1 MQPQY
6 RTYPGEPRFP
16 GLGAPLPTP
25 GKVPGMDRGQSLAAG
40 KHDRQRDSR
49 HELLQGVRLKK
60 SWLWLLAA
68 SILLSLAVPLALGG
82 FSQFALLHRLSWWAA
97 LVLALLAFI
106 SWGFNALRTQILMG
120 GLGRSISF
128 TGAALTT
135 MSAEFAGVATPGGV
149 GMPATYTLLFHHL
162 GITVG
167 EAFGLVS
174 AIVVTDLVFFALLMI
189 MAVIGEIF
197 SGAASP
203 SNLKLIFLTLLILG
217 GGTALMVTLSLNF
230 RRVYHYVSR
239 QMAKVPWLAR
249 RRLRLARGTVH
260 FRRSLRTLRQMS
272 WLSLAALLG
281 VTFGFW
287 LPRYMVLVVV
297 LYLVGA
303 QVPLAYLLLAQ
314 GLLNMGGQVFGLPGG
329 GGTED
334 AAYAAL
340 LSPYLSAQ
348 PLAFSL
354 LVWRTYNFYWFLIL
368 GAPIFLYQ
376 TGDAARNLW
385 RRQA

>member
-1 MQPQY
+1 
-6 RTYPGEPRFP
+6 
-16 GLGAPLPTP
+16 
-25 GKVPGMDRGQSLAAG
+25 MDRGQSLAAG

-128 TGAALTT
+128 TGAVLTT

-189 MAVIGEIF
+189 MAIIGEIF
-197 SGAASP
+197 SG
-203 SNLKLIFLTLLILG
+203 
-217 GGTALMVTLSLNF
+217 
-230 RRVYHYVSR
+230 
-239 QMAKVPWLAR
+239 
-249 RRLRLARGTVH
+249 
-260 FRRSLRTLRQMS
+260 
-272 WLSLAALLG
+272 
-281 VTFGFW
+281 
-287 LPRYMVLVVV
+287 
-297 LYLVGA
+297 
-303 QVPLAYLLLAQ
+303 
-314 GLLNMGGQVFGLPGG
+314 
-329 GGTED
+329 
-334 AAYAAL
+334 AYAAL

>member
-1 MQPQY
+1 
-6 RTYPGEPRFP
+6 
-16 GLGAPLPTP
+16 
-25 GKVPGMDRGQSLAAG
+25 MDRGQSFAAG
-40 KHDRQRDSR
+40 KQDRQGDSR
-49 HELLQGVRLKK
+49 QELLQGVRLKK

-82 FSQFALLHRLSWWAA
+82 FSQFALLHRLPWWAA
-97 LVLALLAFI
+97 LVLALLVFI
-106 SWGFNALRTQILMG
+106 SWGFNALRTQILM
-120 GLGRSISF
+120 
-128 TGAALTT
+128 AALGQSVSFKTAVLT
-135 MSAEFAGVATPGGV
+135 VMSAEFAGVATPGGV
-149 GMPATYTLLFHHL
+149 GMPATYTLLFHNL

-167 EAFGLVS
+167 EAFGLVG
-174 AIVVTDLVFFALLMI
+174 AIVVTDLVFFALLMA

-197 SGAASP
+197 TSAGAQL
-203 SNLKLIFLTLLILG
+203 NLKLVLLTLVILV
-217 GGTALMVTLSLNF
+217 GGTALLTALAVNF
-230 RRVYHYVSR
+230 RRVCHYVSQ

-249 RRLRLARGTVH
+249 RRYRLARGTVH
-260 FRRSLRTLRQMS
+260 FLWALRTLRQMS
-272 WLSLAALLG
+272 WLRRTALLG

-303 QVPLAYLLLAQ
+303 QVPLSYLLLAQ
-314 GLLNMGGQVFGLPGG
+314 GLLNMGGQVLGLPGG

-340 LSPYLSAQ
+340 MSPYLSAQ

-376 TGDAARNLW
+376 TGDAARKLL
-385 RRQA
+385 RRKE